1 MIRFLFGGC
10 LVGGCTRS
18 CDCRTTCARVHM
30 SMHFQV
36 CACLELSPPT
46 PNPELQ
52 VLLLQ
57 AQGNDW
63 NEELLFQVPHDH
75 PEMQRLEGRYK
86 KCASRIHAL
95 PQASE
100 VTKML
105 LGVITAKGGPAS
117 DVARK
122 LDRTCLKTFHVN
134 LMCSVGGL
142 APSLVV
148 ELANGSRAVVLDV
161 TPDVVKLDANSMLAG
176 KKLVF
181 EIELAGIEGS
191 T

>member
-10 LVGGCTRS
+10 FVGGCTRS

-46 PNPELQ
+46 PNPKLQ
-52 VLLLQ
+52 MLLLQ

-63 NEELLFQVPHDH
+63 KEELLFQVPRDH

-86 KCASRIHAL
+86 KCALRLHAL

-100 VTKML
+100 VTKGSML
-105 LGVITAKGGPAS
+105 LGVVTAKGGPAS

-122 LDRTCLKTFHVN
+122 LDRTCPAVLETF
-134 LMCSVGGL
+134 
-142 APSLVV
+142 
-148 ELANGSRAVVLDV
+148 
-161 TPDVVKLDANSMLAG
+161 
-176 KKLVF
+176 
-181 EIELAGIEGS
+181 
-191 T
+191 